1 MSLQTL
7 TGFIVMI
14 GFTIAAN
21 LLLKIAAGRT
31 DLPALFGLVNLYTVI
46 GFCAFGCAGV
56 VYAWLLKSL
65 PLNVAQ
71 SFSAAQFVAVIIAS
85 ALVLAEPISL
95 LRWVGIGMISAG
107 IFVVAWST
115 S

>member
-1 MSLQTL
+1 
-7 TGFIVMI
+7 MI

-46 GFCAFGCAGV
+46 GFGAYGCAGV

-71 SFSAAQFVAVIIAS
+71 SFAAAQFIAVIVAS
-85 ALVLAEPISL
+85 ALVLAEPIGL

-115 S
+115 